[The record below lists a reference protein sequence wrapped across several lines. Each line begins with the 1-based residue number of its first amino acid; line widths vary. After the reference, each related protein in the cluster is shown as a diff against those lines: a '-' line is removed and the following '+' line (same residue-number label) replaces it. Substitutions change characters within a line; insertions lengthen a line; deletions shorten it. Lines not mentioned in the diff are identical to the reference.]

1 MSDAAQSGQHPGPE
15 VRIDRLVLDIPGL
28 DPAQG
33 RALALGI
40 AEGLA
45 KAGASGEHAAVSVP
59 LAAPTGGAPADLAA
73 RIVAALMERLV

>member
-1 MSDAAQSGQHPGPE
+1 

-33 RALALGI
+33 RALALRV

-45 KAGASGEHAAVSVP
+45 ATGASGERAMVSVP
-59 LAAPTGGAPADLAA
+59 LTAGGGGAPADLAA
-73 RIVAALMERLV
+73 KIVAALLERLA